1 MVALPLLVLVV
12 ALVLGVPIAVALA
25 ASGMLGIYLVTGDA
39 SKVMGILSL
48 APFSTV
54 ADYALTTI
62 PMFILMAFFSASSG
76 LARDLYAAASN
87 WCSHIKGGLAIA
99 TVFACGIFGAM
110 SGASTA
116 AASVMSKIAM
126 PEMRRHGYS
135 DELAAGA
142 IGVGATLDILIPPS
156 IAMVIYG
163 IATQTSIGKL
173 LIAGVVPGIIAGI
186 LLAVM
191 VYLWVVISPKHA
203 PSTYRVSAQERW
215 ASLVRIWPSLLL
227 ILLVLVL
234 LYTGVATPTEVGALG
249 ALLAGVIG
257 AVFGRL
263 TFAEAIDAVKSTIR
277 TSAMIFLILLGAT
290 IFGYYMALSR
300 IPQEVV
306 TPSIAMVIYG
316 IATQTSIGKLLI
328 AGVVPGIIAGI
339 LLAVMVYLWV
349 VISPKHAPST
359 YRVSAQERWA
369 SLVRIWPSLL
379 LILLVLVLLYTGV
392 ATPTEVGALGALLAG
407 VIGAVFGRLTF
418 AEAIDAVKSTIRT
431 SAMIFLILL
440 GATIFGYYMALS
452 RIPQEVV
459 TAVIAMELNRW
470 VVIIGIVVAYFVISM
485 FMDEIPLLLLTL
497 QLTFPLITSLG
508 FDPIWFGVIS
518 MMMVAMGLVFPPVG
532 LVAFIVSATAGVDL
546 MKVYKGTS
554 ILMLSIVITTV
565 LLMIFPQIAL
575 WLPATM
581 R

>member
-1 MVALPLLVLVV
+1 MVVLPLLVLVV

-25 ASGMLGIYLVTGDA
+25 GSGMLGIYLVTGDA

-76 LARDLYAAASN
+76 LARDLYTAAAN
-87 WCSHIKGGLAIA
+87 WCSHIRGGLAIA

-142 IGVGATLDILIPPS
+142 IGIGATLDILIPP
-156 IAMVIYG
+156 G
-163 IATQTSIGKL
+163 I
-173 LIAGVVPGIIAGI
+173 VAGI

-234 LYTGVATPTEVGALG
+234 LYTG
-249 ALLAGVIG
+249 I
-257 AVFGRL
+257 
-263 TFAEAIDAVKSTIR
+263 
-277 TSAMIFLILLGAT
+277 
-290 IFGYYMALSR
+290 
-300 IPQEVV
+300 
-306 TPSIAMVIYG
+306 
-316 IATQTSIGKLLI
+316 
-328 AGVVPGIIAGI
+328 
-339 LLAVMVYLWV
+339 
-349 VISPKHAPST
+349 
-359 YRVSAQERWA
+359 
-369 SLVRIWPSLL
+369 
-379 LILLVLVLLYTGV
+379 

-459 TAVIAMELNRW
+459 TAVTAMNLNRW
-470 VVIIGIVVAYFVISM
+470 VVIIGIVVAHFIISM

-497 QLTFPLITSLG
+497 QLTFPLMTSLG